1 MHRRTRVLLRLFGLV
16 VAANLFALAALP
28 LSAEP
33 FDGGEV
39 PSGGCQ
45 QYGQAIEPGVFLC
58 RCFLWPEFLEC
69 SANDPT
75 PNPTCAATQPQFC
88 SL

>member
-1 MHRRTRVLLRLFGLV
+1 MHRRTKILLRLSGLV
-16 VAANLFALAALP
+16 MAANLFALAASP
-28 LSAEP
+28 LSAAP
-33 FDGGEV
+33 LDGGEV

-45 QYGQAIEPGVFLC
+45 QYGEAIEPFLFLC
-58 RCFLWPEFLEC
+58 RCFLTPQLLEC
-69 SANDPT
+69 AGSDPT